1 MLSVA
6 VKTEDSRCGD
16 SDSDSDGSGDHD
28 EAEILQS
35 AKRDEFQIKTVKMTL
50 FGVAKLQ
57 CWHRIKHTQ
66 HTWSAVQ
73 CIVCSEMMKES
84 D

>member
-35 AKRDEFQIKTVKMTL
+35 AKRDEF
-50 FGVAKLQ
+50 
-57 CWHRIKHTQ
+57 
-66 HTWSAVQ
+66 
-73 CIVCSEMMKES
+73 
-84 D
+84 